1 MKFLMLIDRRDSKIE
16 RKSKIVNMKASDGD
30 IRMGGRYKSD
40 SFFVALLVRSLLQ
53 TQGLFVNGENIKFD
67 CEG

>member
-16 RKSKIVNMKASDGD
+16 CKIVNMKASDGD

-53 TQGLFVNGENIKFD
+53 TQGLFVNGGNIKFD